1 MVLLCDAVRATKLPS
16 DAHGRAEARGIAD
29 MDIGFI
35 GGSGGGDMAEAIM
48 DRLRGAGHRLRR
60 HGDVRRIDVYH
71 GHSVRASVGECDVI
85 MLMLPDARAVQTALF
100 SDNGLAATLPPGRLL
115 IDLSH
120 LSPADAALNAARVAE
135 RGGLLV
141 DAPVSGAAESVPAS
155 SGDLSV
161 DLGGDAA
168 ACARAEPLL
177 RLFAAR
183 VERAGGPG
191 EGQRA
196 RLARR
201 AGRDA
206 DDPDGLHRLLRL
218 MAFDEPARSRAS
230 AG

>member
-1 MVLLCDAVRATKLPS
+1 
-16 DAHGRAEARGIAD
+16 
-29 MDIGFI
+29 
-35 GGSGGGDMAEAIM
+35 M
-48 DRLRGAGHRLRR
+48 DRLREAGHRLQR
-60 HGDVRRIDVYH
+60 HGDVRRIDVHH

-85 MLMLPDARAVQTALF
+85 MLMLPDAHAVEAALF
-100 SDNGLAATLPPGRLL
+100 SDGGLAATLPPGRLL

-120 LSPADAALNAARVAE
+120 LSPADAALNAARVAG

-141 DAPVSGAAESVPAS
+141 DAPVSGAGKPVPGPAGNSSV
-155 SGDLSV
+155 DLSV

-196 RLARR
+196 RLTRGAE
-201 AGRDA
+201 RDA

>member
-1 MVLLCDAVRATKLPS
+1 
-16 DAHGRAEARGIAD
+16 

-35 GGSGGGDMAEAIM
+35 GGGGGDVAEAIM
-48 DRLRGAGHRLRR
+48 DRLRDAGHRLRR
-60 HGDVRRIDVYH
+60 HGDVRRIDVHH
-71 GHSVRASVGECDVI
+71 GHSVRASVGECDVV
-85 MLMLPDARAVQTALF
+85 MLMLPDARAVEAALF
-100 SDNGLAATLPPGRLL
+100 ADGGLAAALPPGRLL

-141 DAPVSGAAESVPAS
+141 DAPVSGAGEAVPGSAGGLSVDLFV
-155 SGDLSV
+155 DLSV
-161 DLGGDAA
+161 ELGGDAA

-196 RLARR
+196 RLTRGAE
-201 AGRDA
+201 RDA

-218 MAFDEPARSRAS
+218 LAFDETARSGSS

>member
-1 MVLLCDAVRATKLPS
+1 
-16 DAHGRAEARGIAD
+16 

-35 GGSGGGDMAEAIM
+35 GGGGGDVAEAIM
-48 DRLRGAGHRLRR
+48 DRLRGAGHRLQR
-60 HGDVRRIDVYH
+60 HGDVRDGDVRR

-85 MLMLPDARAVQTALF
+85 MLMLPDARAVEAALF
-100 SDNGLAATLPPGRLL
+100 SDGGLAATLPPGRLL

-120 LSPADAALNAARVAE
+120 LSPADAALNAARVAG

-141 DAPVSGAAESVPAS
+141 DAPVSGAGKPAPGS
-155 SGDLSV
+155 AGDFSV

-196 RLARR
+196 RLTRG